1 MSEAASPV
9 SMNETFEL
17 NAPQAD
23 NKPLR
28 DCVDTALK
36 NYFQNLEGHP
46 VQDMY
51 DMVLQE
57 VEAPLFH
64 AIMDYTKGNQS
75 KAAILLG
82 INRGTLRKKLKRY
95 GLHD

>member
-1 MSEAASPV
+1 MNEAASPV
-9 SMNETFEL
+9 SVNETFNL

-28 DCVDTALK
+28 DCVETALK

-57 VEAPLFH
+57 IEAPLFQ

>member
-1 MSEAASPV
+1 MSEAASSV
-9 SMNETFEL
+9 SINETFNL

-28 DCVDTALK
+28 DCVEVALK
-36 NYFQNLEGHP
+36 TYFENLEGHP

-57 VEAPLFH
+57 IESPLFH
-64 AIMDYTKGNQS
+64 AIMDFTKGNQS
-75 KAAILLG
+75 KASILLG

-95 GLHD
+95 GLHE